1 MAQDLSRYRSSIY
14 LDGYTYRLSLRIH
27 EGQRQTSGEI
37 PHNHP
42 QYELHAVFSGEAILE
57 QEGLPPIIKKSGDC
71 VLMPPHAYH
80 LRRLRSDDTRCCTLY
95 IDSPRGAPFRIDS
108 QNGVSMTCAPIL
120 MGYLNALE
128 EEFTV
133 RQLGSDGSIQSLLTL
148 LLVAVVRELSHLP
161 KGVNAEKPPVFAQR
175 EEFIDN
181 YFASYYSQ
189 NISAKDLAACLGIT
203 TRQLTRIMQKR
214 YGCTFRQ
221 HLQEIRLYH
230 ARRQLTNTKTPIC
243 QIANDCGFT
252 CQGAFAT
259 AFRKQSGCT
268 PSQFR
273 EQKYVKTDI

>member
-1 MAQDLSRYRSSIY
+1 M
-14 LDGYTYRLSLRIH
+14 
-27 EGQRQTSGEI
+27 E
-37 PHNHP
+37 
-42 QYELHAVFSGEAILE
+42 
-57 QEGLPPIIKKSGDC
+57 
-71 VLMPPHAYH
+71 
-80 LRRLRSDDTRCCTLY
+80 
-95 IDSPRGAPFRIDS
+95 
-108 QNGVSMTCAPIL
+108 
-120 MGYLNALE
+120 YLNALE
-128 EEFTV
+128 AEFAV
-133 RQLGSDGSIQSLLTL
+133 RQFGSDGSIQSLLTL

-243 QIANDCGFT
+243 QIANDCGIT
-252 CQGAFAT
+252 WQGAFAT

>member
-1 MAQDLSRYRSSIY
+1 MSQDLSRYRSSIY

-27 EGQRQTSGEI
+27 EGQRQTSGEV
-37 PHNHP
+37 PHSHP

-57 QEGLPPIIKKSGDC
+57 QEGLPPIIMKPGDC
-71 VLMPPHAYH
+71 VLIPPHAYH

-95 IDSPRGAPFRIDS
+95 IDSPKGALFHIDS
-108 QNGVSMTCAPIL
+108 QTGVSMVCAPLL

-128 EEFTV
+128 EEFSV
-133 RQLGSDGSIQSLLTL
+133 WQPGSDGCIQSLLTL

-161 KGVNAEKPPVFAQR
+161 KNVSAEKPPVFTQR

-181 YFASYYSQ
+181 YFASQYSRD
-189 NISAKDLAACLGIT
+189 ISAKDLADCLGIT
-203 TRQLTRIMQKR
+203 TRQLARIMQKR

-230 ARRQLTNTKTPIC
+230 ARQQLINTKTPIW

-259 AFRKQSGCT
+259 AFRKQSGYT
-268 PSQFR
+268 PSAFR
-273 EQKYVKTDI
+273 ERKSLDN

>member
-27 EGQRQTSGEI
+27 EGQRQTSGEV
-37 PHNHP
+37 PHSHP
-42 QYELHAVFSGEAILE
+42 QYELHAVFYGEATLE
-57 QEGLPPIIKKSGDC
+57 QEGFPPVIMKSGDC
-71 VLMPPHAYH
+71 VLIPPHAYH
-80 LRRLRSDDTRCCTLY
+80 LRRLGSDDTRCCTLY
-95 IDSPRGAPFRIDS
+95 IDSPKGAPFHIDS
-108 QNGVSMTCAPIL
+108 QNGVTMMCAPLL

-133 RQLGSDGSIQSLLTL
+133 RQIGSDGSIQSLLTL
-148 LLVAVVRELSHLP
+148 LLVAVVRELSNLP
-161 KGVNAEKPPVFAQR
+161 KSLNSEKPPVFAQR
-175 EEFIDN
+175 EESIDN
-181 YFASYYSQ
+181 YFASHYSQ
-189 NISAKDLAACLGIT
+189 NISAKDLAVYLGIT
-203 TRQLTRIMQKR
+203 TRQLARIMQKR

-230 ARRQLTNTKTPIC
+230 ARRQLSNTKAPIW

-259 AFRKQSGCT
+259 AFRKQSGYT

-273 EQKYVKTDI
+273 ERKDLKN